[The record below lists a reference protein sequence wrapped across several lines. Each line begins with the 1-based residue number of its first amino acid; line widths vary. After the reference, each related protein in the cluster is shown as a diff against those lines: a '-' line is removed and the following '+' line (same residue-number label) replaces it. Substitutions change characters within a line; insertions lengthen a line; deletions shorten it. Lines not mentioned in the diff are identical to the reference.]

1 MSTIVSCLV
10 GYNSLSFTFV
20 SVHTP
25 LTRSHLSVSA
35 WPSRCNVCP
44 YTFPWHGDLTE
55 HLRLVHGVQKSR
67 ETARG
72 GKAGSFRCSH
82 CKYVAKYQSELR
94 RHMRLHWGVKP
105 FKCIF
110 CPYRSAWKG
119 DLKRH
124 MESHHREC
132 FSSEAE
138 LVKIMAQFR
147 NNAGTTVDES
157 QRIRP
162 SSPAAADSASLVT
175 CAEVQQARSSSG
187 YSTTDVRLNEDV
199 MLRGEASRHQRD
211 HSASCLAD
219 AASGGGDE
227 DTETA
232 EDLRCAF
239 KAAPGESCHD
249 APMSVLISGLLLP
262 PSPSSDLL
270 PQAPPAPP
278 PAPPA
283 PPASSREAFSSGWVN
298 QVCNFSFFSFLYL
311 FPHFMCKLF

>member
-1 MSTIVSCLV
+1 MSTIVSYLV

-20 SVHTP
+20 SVHIP

-35 WPSRCNVCP
+35 WPSRCKVCP

-67 ETARG
+67 ETVRG
-72 GKAGSFRCSH
+72 GKAGGLRCSH
-82 CKYVAKYQSELR
+82 CKYVAKYQSDLHS
-94 RHMRLHWGVKP
+94 HMRIHCSVRP

-110 CPYRSAWKG
+110 CSYRSAWKG
-119 DLKRH
+119 NMKLHIKL
-124 MESHHREC
+124 HHREC

-147 NNAGTTVDES
+147 NNAGTIGDES

-162 SSPAAADSASLVT
+162 STPAAADSTSLAT
-175 CAEVQQARSSSG
+175 CAEAQHTRSSSD

-199 MLRGEASRHQRD
+199 MLHGKKSRHQRNY
-211 HSASCLAD
+211 SASCLAD
-219 AASGGGDE
+219 ATSGGGDE
-227 DTETA
+227 DNETA
-232 EDLRCAF
+232 EDLHGAF
-239 KAAPGESCHD
+239 KAAPGESCYD

-283 PPASSREAFSSGWVN
+283 SSREAFSSGW
-298 QVCNFSFFSFLYL
+298 
-311 FPHFMCKLF
+311 